1 MNVTKSSNDA
11 RWHGWANDVRRIFE
25 HLLSVELIGSNVFR
39 PIKISVVSFFMNVTK
54 SSNNVRWYRW
64 TNDARRMFEHLL
76 IASKCSRRIW
86 TETSKSV
93 WQAGRLVCGSKHV
106 EASMCD

>member
-1 MNVTKSSNDA
+1 MRCRFNPNGT
-11 RWHGWANDVRRIFE
+11 W
-25 HLLSVELIGSNVFR
+25 
-39 PIKISVVSFFMNVTK
+39 PIKNLAVSLFMNATK
-54 SSNNVRWYRW
+54 SSNNTRWYGW
-64 TNDARRMFEHLL
+64 TNDVRRMFEHLL

-93 WQAGRLVCGSKHV
+93 WQAARLVCGSKHV